1 MEKFGAYQDTAV
13 TTQSKGRLIVMLYDG
28 AIKFLKLAIE
38 EIEKKNPEAKGK
50 YIIKAKD
57 IINELNMVLDM
68 EAGGEIAANLRR
80 LYLFMNRHLS
90 EANIKQ
96 DPQKIREVI
105 TLLEELIKAGKLSPI
120 ENPYLFLSYQ
130 DCLFPFVRKP

>member
-1 MEKFGAYQDTAV
+1 MDGVEQYQHTAV

-38 EIEKKNPEAKGK
+38 EIEKKNPEAKGH

-57 IINELNMVLDM
+57 IINELNIVLDM
-68 EAGGEIAANLRR
+68 DAGGEIAANLRR
-80 LYLFMNRHLS
+80 LYLFMNQQLS

-105 TLLEELIKAGKLSPI
+105 TLLEELNQSWKALA
-120 ENPYLFLSYQ
+120 N
-130 DCLFPFVRKP
+130 